1 MLMKV
6 YEAST
11 PNSIRFAPLLL
22 KRWWKPLTHIVDH
35 RLGSTIKRRTMYRHY
50 FTMEFEVRS
59 KHEDP
64 SLIKPKQK
72 RAELIEHM
80 NLVKGWENTLKLVE
94 TVKDHDN
101 EEYDEEKDDEEE
113 DY

>member
-1 MLMKV
+1 M
-6 YEAST
+6 
-11 PNSIRFAPLLL
+11 F
-22 KRWWKPLTHIVDH
+22 
-35 RLGSTIKRRTMYRHY
+35 RHY

-64 SLIKPKQK
+64 SMIKPKQK
-72 RAELIEHM
+72 REELIEHI
-80 NLVKGWENTLKLVE
+80 NSISGWESHLQLIE

-101 EEYDEEKDDEEE
+101 EEYDEEKEEEE